1 MEVVRGQAADTLR
14 MAVVRD
20 MVSDPLVVRKLI
32 IMRLRKS
39 LLNLE
44 VGEGFFVVFF
54 FFKWLTVK
62 IGMARIPC
70 LIMDEIIS

>member
-54 FFKWLTVK
+54 FKWLTVK

>member
-54 FFKWLTVK
+54 F
-62 IGMARIPC
+62 
-70 LIMDEIIS
+70 